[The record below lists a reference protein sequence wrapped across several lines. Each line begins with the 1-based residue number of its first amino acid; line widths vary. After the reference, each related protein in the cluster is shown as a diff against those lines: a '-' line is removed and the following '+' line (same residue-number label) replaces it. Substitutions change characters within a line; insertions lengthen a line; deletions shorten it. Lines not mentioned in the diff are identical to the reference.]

1 MSQNIDL
8 RQYQN
13 PSNEVL
19 NDNTVADTSNLETN
33 IKKLQDK
40 IKEIKNKSG
49 KIDKKKL
56 EIEFKNLHEK
66 FPTIFNKIIDGTM
79 EMGRLKFMLK
89 MIKDIETKK
98 ISKHQASVTVG
109 QELVNNIVK
118 PQMNNK

>member
-13 PSNEVL
+13 PGKDVL
-19 NDNTVADTSNLETN
+19 NDNTVADTSNLEDD
-33 IKKLQDK
+33 IKNLQNR
-40 IKEIKNKSG
+40 IKEIKDKSV
-49 KIDKKKL
+49 KIDNKTL
-56 EIEFKNLHEK
+56 ELEFKYLHEK
-66 FPTIFNKIIDGTM
+66 FPTIFNKIVDGTM

-89 MIKDIETKK
+89 MIRDIESNK

-118 PQMNNK
+118 PQMDNK